1 MANWLKRGTST
12 GVKADADRAVRGVV
26 EGVLSDIGARGDAAV
41 RELSVRFDGWDR
53 DDYRLSDREKQ
64 DCLDQLSGQA
74 LKDIEFAQAQI
85 RNFAEIQRASIGDVE
100 VETMPGV
107 VLGPRTIPVSSAGCY
122 VPGAR
127 KTLGSGTSVSVRVDI
142 GGRRS

>member
-53 DDYRLSDREKQ
+53 DDYRLSDREKP

-74 LKDIEFAQAQI
+74 LKETEFAQAKI
-85 RNFAEIQRASIGDVE
+85 RTFAGNNPPPPGDV
-100 VETMPGV
+100 
-107 VLGPRTIPVSSAGCY
+107 AD
-122 VPGAR
+122 
-127 KTLGSGTSVSVRVDI
+127 KK
-142 GGRRS
+142 

>member
-1 MANWLKRGTST
+1 MNDMLGLLKRGF
-12 GVKADADRAVRGVV
+12 GVDVRLDADRAVRGVV
-26 EGVLSDIGARGDAAV
+26 GGVLSDMGARGDAAV
-41 RELSVRFDGWDR
+41 RGLSVRFDGWDR
-53 DDYRLSDREKQ
+53 DYYRLSDREKQ

-107 VLGPRTIPVSSAGCY
+107 VLGQD
-122 VPGAR
+122 R
-127 KTLGSGTSVSVRVDI
+127 KSVV
-142 GGRRS
+142 

>member
-12 GVKADADRAVRGVV
+12 GVKADEDRAVRGVV

-64 DCLDQLSGQA
+64 DRSEERRVGKEWVSTCRSRWSPYQQKKKHTTTYSTTQ
-74 LKDIEFAQAQI
+74 
-85 RNFAEIQRASIGDVE
+85 S
-100 VETMPGV
+100 
-107 VLGPRTIPVSSAGCY
+107 TIMLYKQSQHIINY
-122 VPGAR
+122 
-127 KTLGSGTSVSVRVDI
+127 TH
-142 GGRRS
+142 

>member
-1 MANWLKRGTST
+1 MC
-12 GVKADADRAVRGVV
+12 GVYSVVIVGFVGVVFFKKKTAYELRISDWSSDVCSSDLRAVRGVV

-64 DCLDQLSGQA
+64 DCLEQLSGQA

-85 RNFAEIQRASIGDVE
+85 RSEEQTSE
-100 VETMPGV
+100 LQSLM
-107 VLGPRTIPVSSAGCY
+107 RTS
-122 VPGAR
+122 
-127 KTLGSGTSVSVRVDI
+127 
-142 GGRRS
+142 

>member
-1 MANWLKRGTST
+1 MPEWLKLGS
-12 GVKADADRAVRGVV
+12 GVDGRVDADRAVRGVV

-64 DCLDQLSGQA
+64 DCLDPLSGQA

-100 VETMPGV
+100 AETLPAD
-107 VLGPRTIPVSSAGCY
+107 VLGHPTSPVPRADCNGVRARDEAGKEW
-122 VPGAR
+122 A
-127 KTLGSGTSVSVRVDI
+127 
-142 GGRRS
+142 

>member
-1 MANWLKRGTST
+1 MRISDWSSDVCSSDLEWNMANWLKRGTST

-53 DDYRLSDREKQ
+53 DDYRLRDREKQ

-74 LKDIEFAQAQI
+74 LQVIDRE
-85 RNFAEIQRASIGDVE
+85 S
-100 VETMPGV
+100 V
-107 VLGPRTIPVSSAGCY
+107 V
-122 VPGAR
+122 
-127 KTLGSGTSVSVRVDI
+127 
-142 GGRRS
+142 